1 MSLDL
6 ATAIDL
12 TFVIFAAFVILSI
25 FVIIYTRQPLKDIQT
40 TLERT
45 PSRVL
50 QTDTSRHVNEEKDPV
65 KVL

>member
-12 TFVIFAAFVILSI
+12 SFVIFAAFVILWI

-40 TLERT
+40 AVERA
-45 PSRVL
+45 PIRVL
-50 QTDTSRHVNEEKDPV
+50 QTDTSRYANEEKDPV